1 MRAERPRAAPV
12 AQPQH
17 AAAALDERGHDAALD
32 DTLGTVQRALGRLG
46 PALGRRERAKGAA
59 LEDADGAARLA
70 RPLKK
75 ALSAR
80 TAASSGA
87 SLRARTAEEDG
98 KKWRIWIS
106 DDAWVE
112 YGNRATCMAT
122 ASPSSATAKRC
133 LSSDVSHAKEAELRD
148 RVKRTSAR
156 GTYSNTEVG
165 VDRKRAAQ
173 SLIELPNKRHSRPT
187 QRGVRPLLHVKELM
201 MQ

>member
-59 LEDADGAARLA
+59 LEDANGAARLA

-87 SLRARTAEEDG
+87 SLRARTAEEDE
-98 KKWRIWIS
+98 KKR
-106 DDAWVE
+106 
-112 YGNRATCMAT
+112 
-122 ASPSSATAKRC
+122 
-133 LSSDVSHAKEAELRD
+133 
-148 RVKRTSAR
+148 RV
-156 GTYSNTEVG
+156 
-165 VDRKRAAQ
+165 
-173 SLIELPNKRHSRPT
+173 
-187 QRGVRPLLHVKELM
+187 
-201 MQ
+201 